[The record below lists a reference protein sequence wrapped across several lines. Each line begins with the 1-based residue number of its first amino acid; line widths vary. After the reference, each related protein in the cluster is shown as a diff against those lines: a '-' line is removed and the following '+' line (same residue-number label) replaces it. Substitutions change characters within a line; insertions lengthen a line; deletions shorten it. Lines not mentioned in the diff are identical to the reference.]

1 MDSTERAYLHNFH
14 KMLRDATRGDVV
26 AQTEVDK
33 SHFERLE
40 NLILIHIDIK
50 GKNYIIYGSKI
61 DKDRNSGSLYGIGLN
76 IINLHRTSLI

>member
-1 MDSTERAYLHNFH
+1 MLVDSTERAYLKNFH
-14 KMLRDATRGDVV
+14 KMLKNAKSGSVV

-50 GKNYIIYGSKI
+50 GKNYMYHDEITEN
-61 DKDRNSGSLYGIGLN
+61 R
-76 IINLHRTSLI
+76 